1 MDSDLMAC
9 VAIRVNVVGRL
20 RGEGAAVKTLIFI
33 PCVMAMSSIVIPC
46 FPLSF
51 PSPPCHSRAG
61 GNPCV

>member
-20 RGEGAAVKTLIFI
+20 RDEGAAVKTLIFI

-51 PSPPCHSRAG
+51 PRRRESMCLR
-61 GNPCV
+61 